1 MDVFGFV
8 VPAIEEVCGKLV
20 LFGTAFDVI
29 GSAVGVTIVDGETV
43 RIAPAD
49 VGFVV
54 PVSEEVCAK
63 LVLFGRAVDVV
74 GFERVVVEGV
84 PTTVDAD
91 TVGTD

>member
-1 MDVFGFV
+1 MDVVSFV

-29 GSAVGVTIVDGETV
+29 GSAAGVTIVDGETV

-63 LVLFGRAVDVV
+63 LVLFGRVVDVV
-74 GFERVVVEGV
+74 GFERVVVVGV

>member
-1 MDVFGFV
+1 MDVVGFV

-43 RIAPAD
+43 GISQVD
-49 VGFVV
+49 VFVV

-74 GFERVVVEGV
+74 GFERVVVVGV

>member
-1 MDVFGFV
+1 M
-8 VPAIEEVCGKLV
+8 

-74 GFERVVVEGV
+74 GFERVVVIGV
-84 PTTVDAD
+84 PTTFDAD